1 VAGKYALYLPYK
13 VLDSLSSGNVT
24 DSEFREFIMGLAEY
38 DKSGVFPASHTA
50 GFAMMFELLKSDLD
64 FAKAKYE
71 EIIEKRRIAGQQG
84 GTPIGNKNAVKNR
97 GGGAPEGNQNAVGNR
112 GGRAPAGNQNARK
125 EVPDDQET
133 EPDDVKQTQTQA
145 KQAKQADNSSQYSV
159 NSIQLKDKRNSSSS
173 SADPAGDGVV
183 VSAKQPQTT
192 TTDFINIQNFLEA
205 SKNAGFTLDRKAAE
219 RILENEGFRHWING
233 RFNFLKNFLKYTAQ
247 RIKSDPKYAD
257 KPGQEQK
264 RLFISALS
272 WEDFQDDY
280 LEWREKTDRKAAEIA
295 ERRRIEQVKA
305 DKPKTCG
312 HCGAALALEG
322 LRGSCPSCNYDFLF
336 NDEKGEW
343 EAHEPF
349 NFSEAFKEHLRQS
362 HISVNAANDDT
373 SQHFTE
379 AEVIDF

>member
-1 VAGKYALYLPYK
+1 
-13 VLDSLSSGNVT
+13 
-24 DSEFREFIMGLAEY
+24 MGLAEY

-84 GTPIGNKNAVKNR
+84 GAPIGNQNAVKNR

-125 EVPDDQET
+125 EAPDDQEP

-145 KQAKQADNSSQYSV
+145 KQAKQAKQADNSNQYSV
-159 NSIQLKDKRNSSSS
+159 FSLQSLYNNSSSS
-173 SADPAGDGVV
+173 SSSAAFAGDGDI

-192 TTDFINIQNFLEA
+192 TTDSINIQNFLEA
-205 SKNAGFTLDRKAAE
+205 SKKAGFTLDRKAAE
-219 RILENEGFRHWING
+219 GILEEEGFRRWING

-257 KPGQEQK
+257 KPYQEQK

-280 LEWREKTDRKAAEIA
+280 LEWRVEAERKAATAA
-295 ERRRIEQVKA
+295 ERKRIEQAKA

-312 HCGAALALEG
+312 NCGTALTLEG
-322 LRGSCPSCNYDFLF
+322 LRGFCPSCDYNFLF
-336 NDEKGEW
+336 NEEKGEW
-343 EAHEPF
+343 ESHAPF
-349 NFSEAFKEHLRQS
+349 NFSEEFKHLKQDQWS
-362 HISVNAANDDT
+362 TNVANDDT
-373 SQHFTE
+373 SQYFR
-379 AEVIDF
+379 EV